1 MGEKFFYDWTK
12 VDVWNAIDLVVS
24 ESDLQKDDQAK
35 LYEKFVKL
43 CDQEG
48 ISKLLEPIE
57 YFIA

>member
-1 MGEKFFYDWTK
+1 M
-12 VDVWNAIDLVVS
+12 DVWNAIDLVVS